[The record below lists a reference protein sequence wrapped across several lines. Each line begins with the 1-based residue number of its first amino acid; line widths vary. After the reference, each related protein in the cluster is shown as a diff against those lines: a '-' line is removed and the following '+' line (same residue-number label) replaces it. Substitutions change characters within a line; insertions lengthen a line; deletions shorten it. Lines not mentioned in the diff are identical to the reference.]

1 MIKCNKKQ
9 EADMKKKERIL
20 EVLKNKNFQDF
31 DVESKELW
39 LRAKIV
45 MQFISLREKRGLKQ
59 SDVAKR
65 MNITRQMIA
74 KFESMANSPTMTFL
88 VKYASALDTEVD
100 VLVKGLDLMGASC
113 D

>member
-1 MIKCNKKQ
+1 
-9 EADMKKKERIL
+9 MKRKERIV
-20 EVLKNKNFQDF
+20 EVLKNKNFPDF

-45 MQFISLREKRGLKQ
+45 MQFITLREKSGLKQ

-74 KFESMANSPTMTFL
+74 KFESMTNSPTITFL
-88 VKYASALDTEVD
+88 VKYANALGTEVD
-100 VLVKGLDLMGASC
+100 VLVKGVGLVEIINAK
-113 D
+113 

>member
-1 MIKCNKKQ
+1 
-9 EADMKKKERIL
+9 MKRKERVV
-20 EVLKNKNFQDF
+20 EVFKNKNFQDF

-45 MQFISLREKRGLKQ
+45 MQFITLREKRGLKQ

-74 KFESMANSPTMTFL
+74 KFENMTNSPTITFL
-88 VKYASALDTEVD
+88 VKYANALDTEVD
-100 VLVKGLDLMGASC
+100 VLVKGAGLVETTNGK
-113 D
+113 

>member
-1 MIKCNKKQ
+1 MNR
-9 EADMKKKERIL
+9 KERIV

-31 DVESKELW
+31 DVESKEMW

-45 MQFISLREKRGLKQ
+45 MQFITLREKRGLRQ

-74 KFESMANSPTMTFL
+74 KFENMTNSSTITFL
-88 VKYASALDTEVD
+88 VKYANALDTEVD
-100 VLVKGLDLMGASC
+100 VLVKGVGFVETINGK
-113 D
+113 